1 MLCAMLNPV
10 RLACVGIF
18 LSCPVVAHAQQH
30 LNLSGAIEL
39 ALKQNPELTR
49 TGMGLESA
57 RLREADADLDFRP
70 TILPEFASSRFGSDS
85 ASRVGVRATQKFDLG
100 TTVSGSV
107 GEVHSSLDGGHL
119 RPSKRFEIQQALF
132 RNFNAEAN
140 RFGIY
145 QAASASIA
153 ARRRYE
159 LEKADL
165 VLRVV
170 QTYENILRLQYQLSA
185 DREAYRRQDALHRL
199 TEAKELAGKTNSVD
213 TLRVALLRGQ
223 AEARLEADAERLVS
237 AQRDLTGYLGLPMD
251 TSFDLQA
258 ENALELDLPTAAQAV
273 DVALENRLDYIQAI
287 QDYEDA
293 RRAARIAGRRTLPDV
308 RLTVSYD
315 DFPTTSTSFGSV
327 PFGKPLWFVGLSV
340 PTDYNLSRERIAVQQ
355 ARIAEGSA
363 EQAMAVLKTAI
374 ARQVMQQLQTYQ
386 RSLAELKIA
395 ERNLDLAERRAKV
408 ARAMFELGRG
418 DNFSATDAEVSLV
431 QAESQLFAA
440 RTDASI
446 SAYQFARVLGQIV
459 EVPAELKVRRA
470 P

>member
-1 MLCAMLNPV
+1 
-10 RLACVGIF
+10 
-18 LSCPVVAHAQQH
+18 
-30 LNLSGAIEL
+30 
-39 ALKQNPELTR
+39 
-49 TGMGLESA
+49 
-57 RLREADADLDFRP
+57 
-70 TILPEFASSRFGSDS
+70 
-85 ASRVGVRATQKFDLG
+85 
-100 TTVSGSV
+100 
-107 GEVHSSLDGGHL
+107 
-119 RPSKRFEIQQALF
+119 
-132 RNFNAEAN
+132 
-140 RFGIY
+140 
-145 QAASASIA
+145 
-153 ARRRYE
+153 
-159 LEKADL
+159 
-165 VLRVV
+165 VV

-340 PTDYNLSRERIAVQQ
+340 PTDYNLSRERIAVEQ

-418 DNFSATDAEVSLV
+418 DNFSVTDAEVSLV
-431 QAESQLFAA
+431 QGESQLFAA

-459 EVPAELKVRRA
+459 EVPAELKVRA
-470 P
+470 LP

>member
-1 MLCAMLNPV
+1 MRNPLRLPCAVILLCSLG
-10 RLACVGIF
+10 LAD
-18 LSCPVVAHAQQH
+18 AQQH
-30 LNLSGAIEL
+30 LDLSRAIEL
-39 ALKQNPELTR
+39 ALTRNPELLRTR
-49 TGMGLESA
+49 IGLESA
-57 RLREADADLDFRP
+57 RLREVDAGLDFRP
-70 TILPEFASSRFGSDS
+70 SVLPEFASSRFGSDS
-85 ASRVGVRATQKFDLG
+85 ASRLGVRATQKFDLG

-107 GEVHSSLDGGHL
+107 GEVHSSLDGGHV

-140 RFGIY
+140 RFNIY

-170 QTYENILRLQYQLSA
+170 QTYENILRLQYQREA

-199 TEAKELAGKTNSVD
+199 TEAKELAGKTNSID

-223 AEARLEADAERLVS
+223 AEARLEADGERLVS
-237 AQRDLTGYLGLPMD
+237 AQRDLAGHLGLPMD
-251 TSFDLQA
+251 TSFDLRP
-258 ENALELDLPTAAQAV
+258 ENALELDLPTAANAV
-273 DVALENRLDYIQAI
+273 DVALENRLDYVQAI

-293 RRAARIAGRRTLPDV
+293 RLAARIAGRRTLPDL

-327 PFGKPLWFVGLSV
+327 PFGKPLWFIGLSV
-340 PTDYNLSRERIAVQQ
+340 PTEYNLSRERIAVEQ

-363 EQAMAVLKTAI
+363 EQALAALKTAI
-374 ARQVMQQLQTYQ
+374 ARQVMQQLQAYE

-395 ERNLDLAERRAKV
+395 ERNLELAERRAKV

-418 DNFSATDAEVSLV
+418 DNFSVTDAEVAFV
-431 QAESQLFAA
+431 QAQSQLFAA
-440 RTDASI
+440 RTEASI
-446 SAYQFARVLGQIV
+446 SAYQFARVVGQIV
-459 EVPAELKVRRA
+459 EVPAELRARRS